1 VSGETTDERVGFVDE
16 RLAGEP
22 AGTRL
27 WVVRYGA
34 ALAAGVVALAIQS
47 LLVPLF
53 GVSPNATPLMAFF
66 VAVMVAAA
74 WFGGL
79 GPGLAATCL
88 SVLFSW
94 FFFLSPQYSLELG
107 TLGQSLRLVVFVV
120 EGVIISWLAGTM
132 YSTRREAEARALE
145 IGRSERELGARAR
158 QQEAVAELGQ
168 RAVGNAD
175 LRTLMEEAVASV
187 AEVLEV
193 EYAKVLEL
201 LPGDEELLLR

>member
-1 VSGETTDERVGFVDE
+1 M
-16 RLAGEP
+16 
-22 AGTRL
+22 
-27 WVVRYGA
+27 
-34 ALAAGVVALAIQS
+34 AAGVVALAIQS

-53 GVSPNATPLMAFF
+53 GVSPNATPFMAFF
-66 VAVMVAAA
+66 VAVMVAA

-79 GPGLAATCL
+79 GPGLASTCL

-94 FFFLSPQYSLELG
+94 FFLSPQYSLELG
-107 TLGQSLRLVVFVV
+107 TLGQGLRLVVFVV

-193 EYAKVLEL
+193 SSTPRSWSCSLATKSCS
-201 LPGDEELLLR
+201 